1 MLCLITRLALVA
13 ALLTLAFTSACTHAP
28 DGAARP
34 PTERHAA
41 AGAGSAAT
49 PGADRSAQTAP
60 SPAVTEKK
68 PAENIAAKNIA
79 AETKPASTNGASARL
94 LWVSIDGLSWSRL
107 QASKLPLPHLRKL
120 LRDGVAGPLLSVFPS
135 QTWPAHASLLTGS
148 WPARHGVVGNHI
160 WRRTEGHVVH
170 AWQLPQ
176 GELLQGDTLYDAAH
190 RAGVKTANVFWPNT
204 ANAAGLDWNLPEV
217 YGWSAFRKL
226 GSRGLMKELAD
237 IGLPSDRMSRISHEE
252 SFEFDSFTRDTAQ
265 HVITKHRPG
274 LVMVHLLSLDTLS
287 HRYGPDSRAAG
298 WGLELCDRILGQLL
312 ATWRTVGGGPIVI
325 VSDHG
330 FTQVDDGI
338 GVRLVPGSAKLNH
351 RERAATHLVGNGH
364 ALYLYADETPHGVT
378 GLAKLKRHLSADPR
392 LDAWLEAREMVA
404 MHLGDPATERWLPD
418 AIALMKPEV
427 LIWSTRSRRNERKP
441 IWRGNHGHRP
451 ETPGLEGVFIASG
464 PGFRSGL
471 QVPGLR
477 AIDVAPTL
485 AHRFGWPMTGPHDGR
500 VRAEVLAP

>member
-1 MLCLITRLALVA
+1 MQRLTTRLALA
-13 ALLTLAFTSACTHAP
+13 ASLLLLLAAACTHGHG
-28 DGAARP
+28 GAARRP
-34 PTERHAA
+34 AVAQTA

-49 PGADRSAQTAP
+49 PGADGSAKTAP
-60 SPAVTEKK
+60 LPGGSAKK
-68 PAENIAAKNIA
+68 PPPGK
-79 AETKPASTNGASARL
+79 KPTDRL

-107 QASKLPLPHLRKL
+107 QASKLPLPNLRKL

-160 WRRTEGHVVH
+160 WRRAEGHVVH

-204 ANAAGLDWNLPEV
+204 ANAKGLDWNLPEV
-217 YGWSAFRKL
+217 YGWSEFRKL
-226 GSRGLMKELAD
+226 GSPGLMKELAG
-237 IGLPSDRMSRISHEE
+237 IGLPSDRMTRISHEE
-252 SFEFDSFTRDTAQ
+252 SFEFDSFTRDTAE
-265 HVITKHRPG
+265 HVLTTHRPG
-274 LVMVHLLSLDTLS
+274 LTMVHLLSLDTLS

-298 WGLELCDRILGQLL
+298 WGLALCDLILGQLL
-312 ATWRTVGGGPIVI
+312 TTWRTVGGGPVVI

-338 GVRLVPGSAKLNH
+338 GIRLVPGSAKLSH

-364 ALYLYADETPHGVT
+364 ALYVYADATADGAK

-404 MHLGDPATERWLPD
+404 MHLGDPAKQTWLPD

-427 LIWSTRSRRNERKP
+427 LIWSTRSRRQERKP

-485 AHRFGWPMTGPHDGR
+485 AQRFGWTLRGTHDGR
-500 VRAEVLAP
+500 VRSEVLAP